1 MHGCLLFNILLDCL
15 FHIDIILMPYAQT
28 WSLSQDANKKSGTC
42 NMCFAIRQL
51 HQKDGTV
58 HKHGPRRK
66 PCSGSHQLPL
76 DGSSHSQHST
86 NSQTFVNTMA
96 CSSPASCSSSQSD
109 NGKSELVVSR
119 TLLQTDKANEPIRVI
134 PDWALTNIPLIKHI
148 PKAVRFSCA
157 KHLTALLN
165 KVSND
170 PANLEAWKD
179 ILTWGRRVIGQ
190 LRRSGKRHN
199 AAAVVK
205 KRIVEFDS
213 VDFEVQSSGSNGKM
227 KSTKSTDFR
236 LAEAVAAKL
245 EDGNLRAAVRLL
257 MSDDKP
263 ADVSSETLVKLIE
276 KHPPAPAIRQFPDS
290 SPSGSGFCR

>member
-1 MHGCLLFNILLDCL
+1 
-15 FHIDIILMPYAQT
+15 
-28 WSLSQDANKKSGTC
+28 
-42 NMCFAIRQL
+42 
-51 HQKDGTV
+51 
-58 HKHGPRRK
+58 
-66 PCSGSHQLPL
+66 
-76 DGSSHSQHST
+76 
-86 NSQTFVNTMA
+86 
-96 CSSPASCSSSQSD
+96 
-109 NGKSELVVSR
+109 
-119 TLLQTDKANEPIRVI
+119 
-134 PDWALTNIPLIKHI
+134 
-148 PKAVRFSCA
+148 
-157 KHLTALLN
+157 LLN

-179 ILTWGRRVIGQ
+179 ILTWSRRVIGQ

-213 VDFEVQSSGSNGKM
+213 VDFEVQSSGSNGKV

-263 ADVSSETLVKLIE
+263 ADVSSETPVKLIE

-290 SPSGSGFCR
+290 SPAVVPASVDEDIVLRALRSFPAGSSGGPDGFRPQQLLDLVCNREGGPDLLSALTGFVNLLLQGRCQHEIVPILFGGRLVALNKSSGGIRLLVTHCVD